1 MKLLLFIALVLAFIM
16 ISKLRQRIIRLRS
29 DLAQRDRERLTIYEF
44 LDSLGS
50 SLTEG
55 QDVNATMEL
64 IVGFAQEAT
73 KADAAALFI
82 RDHGTRNFRAR
93 VVKGMFPPLHKV
105 SSDKLFAKRKF
116 VADMVGKA
124 VIEEGDGIIGQSA
137 QTGESYLV
145 TDTRSDTRL
154 PKLEESGLEIRDV
167 IVVPLLVS
175 GEVLGVLALVNKN
188 DENCFDELD
197 KGLVNAIADQ
207 AAVTLEMVRL
217 NKVKVEQHRLE
228 RELELAHT
236 FQSLLLPARTPD
248 LENVEIAAYYKS
260 AREVG
265 GDYYDFIELEDGL
278 LGVAIGDVSGKGIP
292 GALVMAS
299 VRATLRAEARMSLSP
314 QQVLSRV
321 NEQVVMDTKENVFI
335 TVTYGILDTR
345 NGHFRFCRAGHEPV
359 ICCDKVTGAVSTLTP
374 EGIALGIIGGELF
387 QVTEEKSV
395 ELSEQSVVILNTDG
409 VVEAMNELREEY
421 GTKRFYQILSDNS
434 KDHPKEIIMKVI
446 ADVEDFTQGIPQHD
460 DITLVAMAW
469 KGAGWL

>member
-1 MKLLLFIALVLAFIM
+1 VLKVFLFIALVLAIIM
-16 ISKLRQRIIRLRS
+16 ISKLRQRVIKLRS
-29 DLAQRDRERLTIYEF
+29 DMAQRDRERLTIYQF

-50 SLTEG
+50 LLTEG
-55 QDVNATMEL
+55 QDVDATMEL

-82 RDHGTRNFRAR
+82 RDHGTKSFRAR
-93 VVKGMFPPLHKV
+93 VVKGMFPPLHKIT
-105 SSDKLFAKRKF
+105 SDKLFAKRKY
-116 VADMVGKA
+116 VADLVGKT

-145 TDTRSDTRL
+145 TDTCSDTRL

-167 IVVPLLVS
+167 VVVPLIVS

-197 KGLVNAIADQ
+197 KELVNAIADQ

-217 NKVKVEQHRLE
+217 NKIQAEQQRLE
-228 RELELAHT
+228 QELELAHT
-236 FQSLLLPARTPD
+236 FQSLLLPREIPD
-248 LENVEIAAYYKS
+248 LENVDIAAYYKS

-314 QQVLSRV
+314 YIVLSRV
-321 NEQVVMDTKENVFI
+321 NEQVVMDTKESIFI
-335 TVTYGILDTR
+335 TVTYGILNTK
-345 NGHFRFCRAGHEPV
+345 NGHFCFCRAGHEPV
-359 ICCDKVTGAVSTLTP
+359 ICCDKVSGAVSTLTP
-374 EGIALGIIGGELF
+374 EGIALGIIGGDLF

-395 ELSEQSVVILNTDG
+395 ELSEQSVVFLNTDG
-409 VVEAMNELREEY
+409 VVEAMNELSEEY
-421 GTKRFYQILSDNS
+421 GQKRFYQIISENS
-434 KDHPKEIIMKVI
+434 QEHPKEIIMKI
-446 ADVEDFTQGIPQHD
+446 ISDMEDFTQGIPQHD
-460 DITLVAMAW
+460 DITLVAMSW
-469 KGAGWL
+469 KGPKR